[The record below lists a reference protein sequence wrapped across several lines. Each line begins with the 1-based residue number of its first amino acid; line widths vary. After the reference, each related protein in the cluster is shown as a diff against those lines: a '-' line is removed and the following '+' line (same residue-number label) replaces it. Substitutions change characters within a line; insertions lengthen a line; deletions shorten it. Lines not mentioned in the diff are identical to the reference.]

1 MAQSPAEPWVSR
13 WRLPPGDGMARVLA
27 VACTTAIS
35 LLEEPEESVRGIAY
49 QEVL

>member
-1 MAQSPAEPWVSR
+1 MSR
-13 WRLPPGDGMARVLA
+13 WRLPPGDGMTRVLA

-35 LLEEPEESVRGIAY
+35 LLEEEPEESVRGIAY